1 MIVPMQKYHF
11 IIHHADR
18 IGFIHDLM
26 DIGVLHIDQQNVPDD
41 HTHSSIL
48 NDLHEARQVHKAFQK
63 KIKKKTL
70 PVRMKG
76 NLPSIAELAELEK
89 KRESIQHQLDKLDT
103 EIKLVT
109 PWGEFDWNSIG
120 LLEQKTGVQM
130 RFFQHPKK
138 SFKEQWLSL
147 GPIQVVKE
155 KKGMVYFVFF
165 QREGEELDFPTIPLS
180 LPKKSLSELKLLREE
195 HTEELKKLDGLLDS
209 YAHFGMNQLEDM
221 IASMTDHLSF
231 HQATN
236 QMEANCEDHL
246 FLIEGWCPEP
256 QSDQLEQYLEK
267 NKIVYVKKE
276 GVLNDRAPV
285 LLKNNRFS
293 RLFEP
298 IGNLFSLP
306 NYGELDMT
314 LFFAPFFFLFF
325 GFCLGDA
332 GYGLVLLLI
341 STLLK
346 FTKYNKWRDI
356 LSLVQLLGISTAI
369 MGFISGTL
377 FGFEMVSIPFF
388 EEVKYLFLS
397 KDQMFNLALI
407 VGFVQII
414 FALSL
419 NVFKQIYFKGW
430 LYGLSRIGW
439 IILLCSLV
447 DLYIAE
453 WGTHITQIT
462 VWVGVGLIVLFGAPR
477 EHWLKSVG
485 LGLADLYNLTGV
497 MGDLLSYIRLFAL
510 GVSSSIL
517 GLVINSI
524 AWEARGIPYAGV
536 VIYIVILVVGHGANL
551 ALASLSAFVHPMRLT
566 FVEFYKNAGFEGGG
580 LPYQPLARKSKT
592 SNHSSIK

>member
-11 IIHHADR
+11 IIHHSDR

-26 DIGVLHIDQQNVPDD
+26 DLGVLHIDQQNVPDD
-41 HTHSSIL
+41 QTHISLS
-48 NDLHEARQVHKAFQK
+48 NDLHEANQVLKAFNK
-63 KIKKKTL
+63 RLKKKKL
-70 PVRMKG
+70 PDNLKG
-76 NLPSIAELAELEK
+76 ELPGIGELAELEK
-89 KRESIQHQLDKLDT
+89 KREQIQHQLDKLDT
-103 EIKLVT
+103 EIKLMT
-109 PWGEFDWNSIG
+109 PWGEFDWNNIG

-130 RFFQHPKK
+130 RFFQYPKK
-138 SFKEQWLSL
+138 NFKEQWLSL

-165 QREGEELDFPTIPLS
+165 QKEGMELDFPTIPLS
-180 LPKKSLSELKLLREE
+180 LPKKSLSELKIIREQLQKD
-195 HTEELKKLDGLLDS
+195 LKILDNQLDS
-209 YAHFGMNQLEDM
+209 YAHFGIDALKDK

-236 QMEANCEDHL
+236 QMEANCEERL
-246 FLIEGWCPEP
+246 FLVEGWCPKP
-256 QSDQLEQYLEK
+256 QCIQLEEYVEK
-267 NKIVYVKKE
+267 NKIVYLKKE
-276 GVLNDRAPV
+276 GAPDDQAPV
-285 LLKNNRFS
+285 LLKNNRFN

-306 NYGELDMT
+306 KYGELDLT
-314 LFFAPFFFLFF
+314 IFFAPFFFLFF

-332 GYGLVLLLI
+332 GYGLVLFLI
-341 STLLK
+341 GTFLK
-346 FTKYNKWRDI
+346 FTKYKEYRDI

-369 MGFISGTL
+369 MGYLSGTL

-388 EEVKYLFLS
+388 EEVKHLFLS

-407 VGFVQII
+407 IGFVQII

-419 NVFKQIYFKGW
+419 NAFKQIYFKGW
-430 LYGLSRIGW
+430 LHGLSRIGW
-439 IILLCSLV
+439 IFLLCSLV
-447 DLYIAE
+447 DLYIAG
-453 WGTHITQIT
+453 WWIHISQIA

-510 GVSSSIL
+510 GVSSAIL

-524 AWEARGIPYAGV
+524 AFEAQAIPYVGIV
-536 VIYIVILVVGHGANL
+536 VYIIILVVGHSANL

-580 LPYQPLARKSKT
+580 LPYQPLSRKSKT